1 MLEATAADKNKNNN
15 SKYLLNTFRVPGNIL
30 NILWKMLVG

>member
-15 SKYLLNTFRVPGNIL
+15 SKYLLKTFSVLGNIL
-30 NILWKMLVG
+30 NTL